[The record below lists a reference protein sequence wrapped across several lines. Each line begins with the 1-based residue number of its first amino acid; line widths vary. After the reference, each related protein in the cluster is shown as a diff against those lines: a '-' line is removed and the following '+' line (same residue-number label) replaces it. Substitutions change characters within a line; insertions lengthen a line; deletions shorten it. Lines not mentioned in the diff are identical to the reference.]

1 MIIKLCF
8 IITFT
13 LGMIPHPAQSQSS
26 GSDTLLIKET
36 AFNYM
41 EGWYTGN
48 AERMKKALHPDL
60 AKRSIRMTDT
70 VTKNQFVNS
79 ITADAMIKLTGAGSG
94 KKLKGANQKID
105 YLLLDHND
113 QLAMVRLITL
123 DFIDY
128 VELGKINGEWKIVNV
143 LWMNNTR

>member
-1 MIIKLCF
+1 
-8 IITFT
+8 
-13 LGMIPHPAQSQSS
+13 MIPHPVQSQSG

-113 QLAMVRLITL
+113 QLAMVRLISL

-128 VELGKINGEWKIVNV
+128 LELGKINGELKIVNV